1 MAYRFPSPEY
11 IQALMDELNSDER
24 YAEVAKNWEGDI
36 IFTVEPD
43 KGVDSPDLPVSL
55 YMDLW
60 HGECREVR
68 LIDAEAEDLP
78 KPVFTL
84 SGPRKEFMAVLS
96 GEVEAMQA
104 MLTRRLKLKGSMTY
118 MMRNVPTILDFLRV
132 CQKVEIASD
141 SI

>member
-11 IQALMDELNSDER
+11 LQALMDELNSDER

-36 IFTVEPD
+36 IFTIEPD
-43 KGVDSPDLPVSL
+43 KGVDSSELPVAL

-60 HGECREVR
+60 HGECRGAKV
-68 LIDAEAEDLP
+68 IDAEAANQV
-78 KPVFTL
+78 KPIFVL
-84 SGPRKEFMAVLS
+84 RGPRKEFMAVLS

-104 MLTRRLKLKGSMTY
+104 MLTGRLKLRGSMTY
-118 MMRNVPTILDFLRV
+118 MMRNIPTIMDFVRV
-132 CQKVEIASD
+132 CRKVEIEAD